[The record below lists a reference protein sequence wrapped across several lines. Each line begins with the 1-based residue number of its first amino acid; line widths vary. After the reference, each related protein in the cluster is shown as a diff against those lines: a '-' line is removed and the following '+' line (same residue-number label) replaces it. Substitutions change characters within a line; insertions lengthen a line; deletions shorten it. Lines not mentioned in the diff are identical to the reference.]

1 MLCEGDEADRG
12 TQKGQNNPGSKLTE
26 EQAVYAMARLLIG
39 ETQKS
44 VASAFD
50 VSRPAINMLW
60 NGKRWAHL
68 FATQG

>member
-1 MLCEGDEADRG
+1 
-12 TQKGQNNPGSKLTE
+12 
-26 EQAVYAMARLLIG
+26 MARLLIG